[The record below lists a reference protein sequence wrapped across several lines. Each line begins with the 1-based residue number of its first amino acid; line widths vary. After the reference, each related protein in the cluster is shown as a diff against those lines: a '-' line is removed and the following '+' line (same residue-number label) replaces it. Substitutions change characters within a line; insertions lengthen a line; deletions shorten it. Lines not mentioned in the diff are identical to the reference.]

1 MTDQTNGDGETAVPS
16 GDSEFASL
24 DQLQNKDNFDFGGRT
39 VELPELDTDNPP
51 KLLLKGISVADRHSL
66 TSDLPDD
73 PAEWGH
79 KHTAL
84 SLSMYVAQPKAST
97 KEWIETIK
105 PWPSTALDRVNRKM
119 RELIN
124 VGVREE
130 TAAAV
135 EFREP

>member
-1 MTDQTNGDGETAVPS
+1 MTDQTNGDGETAVPT

-24 DQLQNKDNFDFGGRT
+24 DQLQNKDNFDFGDRT
-39 VELPELDTDNPP
+39 VELKELDPDNPP
-51 KLLLKGISVADRHSL
+51 KLLLKGISVAERHSL
-66 TSDLPDD
+66 TKQLPDD
-73 PAEWGH
+73 PENWAH

-84 SLSMYVAQPKAST
+84 SLSKYVAKPEAT
-97 KEWIETIK
+97 ADEWVETIK